1 MTANERIL
9 VHSLRSDAGFFY
21 TFAFPTEGKV
31 HPRCWKHR
39 CFSRDKLVTRT
50 RWLLVPFASRGQRPI
65 DVEGNCCWKS
75 EHDEEA
81 WRPCDPH
88 PHSRGARE
96 GSNAHEQTRTR
107 YSHREPRH
115 LPEEVWP
122 PRGPTWTVGAFL
134 NPWIHVHHE
143 RPVKA
148 TKNKI
153 CRRLTT
159 SRVWHR
165 YS

>member
-39 CFSRDKLVTRT
+39 RFSRDKLVTRT

-88 PHSRGARE
+88 PHSRGGE
-96 GSNAHEQTRTR
+96 GRVKRTR
-107 YSHREPRH
+107 ADTYTIFPQRTSA
-115 LPEEVWP
+115 
-122 PRGPTWTVGAFL
+122 PTWGGLTSSGPGPLVPFSTPEFMFTTRDL
-134 NPWIHVHHE
+134 SR
-143 RPVKA
+143 RPK
-148 TKNKI
+148 TK
-153 CRRLTT
+153 
-159 SRVWHR
+159 SVED
-165 YS
+165 